1 MAAISGSIELLK
13 QSTETS
19 DDDRALMSIVH
30 REVQRLNVLIG
41 DLLDYANPR
50 PKQTVDFDLGSL
62 VTETVQVARGDQNF
76 ADVEIEAAVDEPL
89 PIHADPAK
97 LRQVVW
103 NLVRNAADA
112 ASGGGK
118 HVRVEARRTGA
129 GATISVADDGPG
141 IPEAVLGRIFDPFVT
156 TKQKGTGLGLATCHA
171 IITEHAGRID
181 VETASG
187 KGTKMV
193 VEIPG
198 PR

>member
-1 MAAISGSIELLK
+1 MA
-13 QSTETS
+13 
-19 DDDRALMSIVH
+19 IVH

-62 VTETVQVARGDQNF
+62 VQETVQVARGDQNV
-76 ADVEIEAAVDEPL
+76 ADVELAASVDEPL

-112 ASGGGK
+112 ASSGGK

-129 GATISVADDGPG
+129 AVTITVSDDGPG
-141 IPEAVLGRIFDPFVT
+141 IPEPLVGRIFDPFVT

-171 IITEHAGRID
+171 IIAEHGG
-181 VETASG
+181 AS
-187 KGTKMV
+187 MWR
-193 VEIPG
+193 
-198 PR
+198 PRLARARRWWSRSRPRADWRRRCISPSANPYEGEQTNG